1 MVRLTLT
8 CQDVVREHAEPA
20 ALATAAAAAAA
31 AAIAIAIAS
40 RPSRGVRWRAG
51 APARARRRK
60 HGRKHRCHSACEQWA
75 RRRCLHG

>member
-8 CQDVVREHAEPA
+8 CQDIVREHAEPA
-20 ALATAAAAAAA
+20 ATAAAAAAA
-31 AAIAIAIAS
+31 AAATAIAS
-40 RPSRGVRWRAG
+40 RPSRGVRLLAW

-60 HGRKHRCHSACEQWA
+60 HRCYSAREQWA